1 MNYELLIARKI
12 SSSRLISASISKPI
26 VKIAVT
32 GVAIGF
38 AVMIV
43 AIAIVTGFKKEIREK
58 VIGFGSHIQISNFDE
73 NNSYETKPILK
84 SDSFISKLSS
94 IKGVKHV
101 EEFAT
106 KAGIIKTQTA
116 IEGVVV
122 KGIGKDF
129 DWNYFNKHLVG
140 GHSLV
145 IPVSGKSNDV
155 LISKLTATRLQL
167 KLGDDIITYFIQQP
181 PRARRFRI
189 CGIYETGLEEFDGK
203 FIFCDIAHIRQLNDW
218 CESQTGG
225 YEVAVSDFHSLD
237 KTGEAIYSTIPA
249 DMNSRTIKEL
259 YPQIFDW
266 LGLQDVNGA
275 IIIVLMLIVS
285 VMNMI
290 SALLIIIL
298 ERVQM
303 IGTLKALGA
312 YNFSVRKIFLYV
324 SAFLIGRGL
333 LIGNL
338 IGIGLCLIQ
347 YFTHFIH
354 LDQQSYYISFIPVS
368 LSLENILMLNVG
380 TLCVCILM
388 MILPT
393 IIITKI
399 TPLQALRF
407 S

>member
-12 SSSRLISASISKPI
+12 SSSRLSSATISKPI

-73 NNSYETKPILK
+73 NNSYETKPVLK
-84 SDSFISKLSS
+84 SDSFTAKLSS

-129 DWNYFNKHLVG
+129 DWSYFNKHLVG
-140 GHSLV
+140 GHSLE
-145 IPVSGKSNDV
+145 IPDSGKSNDV

-167 KLGDDIITYFIQQP
+167 KLGDELITYFIQQP

-189 CGIYETGLEEFDGK
+189 CGIYETGLEEFDCK
-203 FIFCDIAHIRQLNDW
+203 FIFCDIAQIRQLNDW
-218 CESQTGG
+218 SESQTGG
-225 YEVAVSDFHSLD
+225 YEVAVADFHSLD

-333 LIGNL
+333 LIGNI

-347 YFTHFIH
+347 YFSHFIH
-354 LDQQSYYISFIPVS
+354 LDQQSYYISFIPVY
-368 LSLENILMLNVG
+368 LSLENILILNVG
-380 TLCVCILM
+380 TLGVCVLM